1 MAKVI
6 GIRKKQK
13 ESRIFAFNN
22 RYVFLENSTAQ

>member
-13 ESRIFAFNN
+13 ESRIFVYDNS
-22 RYVFLENSTAQ
+22 YVFLENSTAQ